1 MVDDRML
8 EYDETDPKSIEAYG
22 KKLIGMTFQDVCD
35 QDDMKNQMLLEK
47 LKHTRLNMKTRNEKV
62 AWVKL

>member
-35 QDDMKNQMLLEK
+35 QDEK
-47 LKHTRLNMKTRNEKV
+47 IKCC
-62 AWVKL
+62 